1 MKKCFLILGLILL
14 TGCDKNP
21 DKIDITMPTFDVTPS
36 KKVEIKRFGEYDQ
49 SVVQQQ
55 QSYQKSVNQY
65 TTTNYNKQESVNPET
80 PVESIQEKT
89 TSDYSKE
96 TNEYDSSIENKE
108 LNFEEMQ

>member
-1 MKKCFLILGLILL
+1 MGLILL

-65 TTTNYNKQESVNPET
+65 TTT
-80 PVESIQEKT
+80 IQEKT

-96 TNEYDSSIENKE
+96 TNEYDSSIEKKE